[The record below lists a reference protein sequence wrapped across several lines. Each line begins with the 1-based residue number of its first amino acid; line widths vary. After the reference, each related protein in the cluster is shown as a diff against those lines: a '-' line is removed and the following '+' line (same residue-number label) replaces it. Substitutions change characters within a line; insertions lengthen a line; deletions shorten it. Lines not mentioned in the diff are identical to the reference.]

1 MRFTWPN
8 GAKCAVALSFEYDA
22 ESVELGLKRSISIS
36 GDYGGFAPRFGV
48 PRILELLDRYKI
60 RGTFFV
66 PGWDAEHYPDSVRDI
81 TAAEHE
87 IAAHG
92 YMHED
97 FSKLEEQE
105 EKEVFEKAHQ
115 ILTEITGISPRGFRN
130 AAYGRPI
137 SPKTLSFAR
146 DLGYIYDSSYLD
158 DDVPYLV
165 KIDGKEV
172 DMVEIPWAGV
182 LNDMTFVPVKPMTP
196 GLGLVLP
203 ARTSRWVLEM
213 WKEEFDS
220 LYEDVGFFTLVVHPT
235 SMGWGSRIP
244 IMEGIIRFIRGY
256 PDVWFATY
264 NEVAEICL
272 QQLKK

>member
-1 MRFTWPN
+1 MELSSQQQILEVVGKSKKVLLLTRQHPTED
-8 GAKCAVALSFEYDA
+8 AVCSLIA
-22 ESVELGLKRSISIS
+22 LGL
-36 GDYGGFAPRFGV
+36 Y
-48 PRILELLDRYKI
+48 LEK
-60 RGTFFV
+60 
-66 PGWDAEHYPDSVRDI
+66 S
-81 TAAEHE
+81 
-87 IAAHG
+87 
-92 YMHED
+92 
-97 FSKLEEQE
+97 
-105 EKEVFEKAHQ
+105 
-115 ILTEITGISPRGFRN
+115 
-130 AAYGRPI
+130 
-137 SPKTLSFAR
+137 
-146 DLGYIYDSSYLD
+146 
-158 DDVPYLV
+158 
-165 KIDGKEV
+165 GKEV